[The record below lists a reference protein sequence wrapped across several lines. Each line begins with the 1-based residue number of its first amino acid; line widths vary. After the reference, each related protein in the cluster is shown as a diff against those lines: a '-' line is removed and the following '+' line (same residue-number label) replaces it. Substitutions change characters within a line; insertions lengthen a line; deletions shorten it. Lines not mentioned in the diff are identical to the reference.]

1 MSSKIA
7 DSDKEW
13 IEMFNEFSREFYFKR
28 FKPTSAISR
37 IVLPSDRHEMKI
49 GINLLTKI
57 DKKQIES
64 IEDLNEQVLALIA
77 VVEDPIKHHY
87 EITKQQTIETAI
99 KYFGRNSI
107 DINNSNNIAIQLVD
121 YISAFCDDDDFS
133 FQDAM
138 KVIVQN
144 QQKYAD
150 DFINRLL
157 GSIVPILV
165 ERREDKEFN
174 EDIKNVVDDFI
185 KHDLDMMVID
195 VATEKQRQ
203 KNK

>member
-1 MSSKIA
+1 M
-7 DSDKEW
+7 
-13 IEMFNEFSREFYFKR
+13 
-28 FKPTSAISR
+28 
-37 IVLPSDRHEMKI
+37 
-49 GINLLTKI
+49 
-57 DKKQIES
+57 
-64 IEDLNEQVLALIA
+64 ALIA
-77 VVEDPIKHHY
+77 VVEVPIQHHY

-99 KYFGRNSI
+99 KYFSRNSI

-133 FQDAM
+133 FKDAM
-138 KVIVQN
+138 KIIVQN

-195 VATEKQRQ
+195 VDTEKQRQ